1 MAKPDLATDQRTTL
15 RQRLR
20 PLLPDAAVDIY
31 RSARRATSY
40 LPRQALGSITRVRT
54 DEPAVALTFDDG
66 PDPRSTPR
74 YLDLLERYGARG
86 TFFLI
91 GRSVQRHPDLVQ
103 RIRTG
108 GHAVGNHSWDHP
120 SFPAISAKARREQIE
135 LGASAIGPIAPR
147 LFRPPYGNQTW
158 RTRLEPLWLGW
169 QVITWDVCAND
180 WQGDS
185 AETMAHRVIDGLRPG
200 SIVLMHDS
208 LYRYERP
215 DYAARDAS
223 IRTLALVLERMQ
235 DRFRFVTVPE
245 LLRLGRPQREWWY
258 QPGDMG
264 YLARLQG
271 A

>member
-1 MAKPDLATDQRTTL
+1 MGADSIPAPRATL

-20 PLLPDAAVDIY
+20 SRVPGAAVDVY
-31 RSARRATSY
+31 RAARRAASY
-40 LPRQALGSITRVRT
+40 VPRQVLGSITRVRT
-54 DEPAVALTFDDG
+54 EEPAVAITFDDG

-74 YLDLLERYGARG
+74 YLEALERHGARG

-91 GRSVQRHPDLVQ
+91 GRSVQRYPDLVQ
-103 RIRTG
+103 RIRAG
-108 GHAVGNHSWDHP
+108 GHAIGNHSWDHP
-120 SFPAISAKARREQIE
+120 SFPAISAAARREQLE
-135 LGASAIGPIAPR
+135 LCAAAIGPITPR

-158 RTRLEPLWLGW
+158 LTRLEPFWFGW
-169 QVITWDVCAND
+169 QVIAWDVCAND

-185 AETMAHRVIDGLRPG
+185 AEVMADRVIGGLRPG

-208 LYRYERP
+208 LYKFEQP
-215 DYAARDAS
+215 EFAVRDVS
-223 IRTLALVLERMQ
+223 IRTLTLVLERMQ

-245 LLRLGRPQREWWY
+245 LLRLGRPQRELWY
-258 QPGDMG
+258 QPGDIG